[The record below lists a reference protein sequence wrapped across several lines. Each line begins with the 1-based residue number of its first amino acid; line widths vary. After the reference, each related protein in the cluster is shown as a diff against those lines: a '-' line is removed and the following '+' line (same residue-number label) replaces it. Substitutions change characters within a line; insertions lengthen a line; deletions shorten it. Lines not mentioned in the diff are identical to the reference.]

1 MKKSAQSSIMQTCLK
16 TKAYNNAEQ
25 NTDIADET
33 QKLTGLDIWK

>member
-1 MKKSAQSSIMQTCLK
+1 MFKNI
-16 TKAYNNAEQ
+16 KAYNNAEQ